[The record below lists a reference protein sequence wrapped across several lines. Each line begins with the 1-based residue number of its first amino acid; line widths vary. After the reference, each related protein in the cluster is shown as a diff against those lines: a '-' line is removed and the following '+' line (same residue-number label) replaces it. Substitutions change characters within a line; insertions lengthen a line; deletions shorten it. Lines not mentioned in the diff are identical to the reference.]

1 MGVTARATK
10 KQVKEVKAMLDG
22 TDRNSD
28 EKLRLLNA
36 KYLQQVRHIPPIFYF
51 LLLASMSSFGTFGYP
66 CLPQL
71 DRAKKSNC
79 LKPIDPRHCAGN
91 RDKELSERTIN
102 TATEVGA
109 GQQRKRYEY
118 VSHWAV

>member
-36 KYLQQVRHIPPIFYF
+36 KYLQQVRHIPPRFYF
-51 LLLASMSSFGTFGYP
+51 LFPAWMSSFGNFSY
-66 CLPQL
+66 
-71 DRAKKSNC
+71 SF
-79 LKPIDPRHCAGN
+79 
-91 RDKELSERTIN
+91 LSHLVQCEEI
-102 TATEVGA
+102 EIV
-109 GQQRKRYEY
+109 
-118 VSHWAV
+118 